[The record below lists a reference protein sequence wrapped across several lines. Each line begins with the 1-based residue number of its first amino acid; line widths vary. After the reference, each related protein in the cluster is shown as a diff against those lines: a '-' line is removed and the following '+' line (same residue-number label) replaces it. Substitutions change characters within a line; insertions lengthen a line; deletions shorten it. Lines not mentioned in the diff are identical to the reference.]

1 MNVLENYLD
10 LCTEI
15 LMIEL
20 DLERVNSD
28 MDYWFGQGGI
38 MLGSE
43 GARSFG
49 SKEAI
54 LRIEHLHHKKHGI
67 LKRLEH
73 YKEMRDDYEVALLKM
88 NDLQTKIEV
97 LRVVKKMTL
106 KEIAN
111 ELNYSES
118 YIRKMSTKGNKM
130 IHTPLTQDVLLYK

>member
-1 MNVLENYLD
+1 MKSLENYSD
-10 LCTEI
+10 LCTDL

-20 DLERVNSD
+20 DLERVDAD

-54 LRIEHLHHKKHGI
+54 LRIEHLHHKKHAL
-67 LKRLEH
+67 LKRHEH
-73 YKEMRDDYEVALLKM
+73 YKEMRKDYEDALLKL
-88 NDLQTKIEV
+88 NDLESKINV
-97 LRVVKKMTL
+97 MRVVKKMTL

-111 ELNYSES
+111 ELKYSES
-118 YIRKMSTKGNKM
+118 HIRKLSTRVNKM
-130 IHTPLTQDVLLYK
+130 IHTPLTQDVVLYK